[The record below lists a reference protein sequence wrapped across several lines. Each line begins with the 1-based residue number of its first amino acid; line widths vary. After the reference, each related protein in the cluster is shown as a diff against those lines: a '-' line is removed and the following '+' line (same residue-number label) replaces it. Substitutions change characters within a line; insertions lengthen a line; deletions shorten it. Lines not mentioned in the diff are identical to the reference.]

1 MCTLTLLLHK
11 KSNLKLC
18 NQGKCRAGNRSL
30 LLHLLYKCRLIR
42 FFIAMGIH
50 TWCTR
55 IYNHGC
61 LLLLLESYK
70 WVYKMHM
77 DIQPWLPFA
86 LTQVSLEPFYN
97 LKTLGVFNVF
107 TNITI
112 FYPHFLCIQIN
123 SYQFIFIGLYTLLNL
138 LKSIQRAPAGQLVL
152 VLYCKSLRF

>member
-1 MCTLTLLLHK
+1 
-11 KSNLKLC
+11 
-18 NQGKCRAGNRSL
+18 
-30 LLHLLYKCRLIR
+30 
-42 FFIAMGIH
+42 
-50 TWCTR
+50 
-55 IYNHGC
+55 
-61 LLLLLESYK
+61 
-70 WVYKMHM
+70 MHM